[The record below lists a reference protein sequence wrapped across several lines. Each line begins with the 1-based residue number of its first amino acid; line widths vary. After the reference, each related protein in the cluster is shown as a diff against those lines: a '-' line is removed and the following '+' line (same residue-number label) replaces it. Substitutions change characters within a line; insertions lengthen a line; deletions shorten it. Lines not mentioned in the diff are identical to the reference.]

1 MNPSGARQERDGHRR
16 RGEDLKPLPP
26 PNRLARAGWKTV
38 ADGGERN
45 DEEKR
50 PKKMSE
56 RCLLPSGRVFPK
68 TWTVSTEVDLTRQPK
83 NEGAPRWEQTP
94 PLSALDPLSHGADT
108 ANERNTRVTYSN
120 SIT

>member
-50 PKKMSE
+50 PKKMRE
-56 RCLLPSGRVFPK
+56 RDVFSPPGACSQK
-68 TWTVSTEVDLTRQPK
+68 LGQFRQK
-83 NEGAPRWEQTP
+83 
-94 PLSALDPLSHGADT
+94 
-108 ANERNTRVTYSN
+108 
-120 SIT
+120 